1 MSALTPPTYM
11 LYVLSMRNCLWMES
25 PHGSTDMATKRRSYT
40 TSFKL
45 KVVEDAEKK
54 KSNRAVAKEYGV
66 NEKLVRDWRK
76 KKDALMSM
84 PKAAKSERPG
94 GKPHWPE
101 LEEKLQ
107 QWVLDKRLN
116 GIGVSGTMIRL
127 MAKRMAKDM
136 PPDKVAGFTGSSSW
150 LYRFMK
156 RKKLVIRAK
165 TRISQRLPKEF
176 EEHIVNFQRK
186 IIRMRQAN
194 QYDLQQIG
202 NMDETPM
209 NFDMPL
215 SRTVDTLGNKSI
227 LIKTTGNEKNHF
239 TVVLAC
245 MADGSKLPP
254 MIIFKRKTMPKEKI
268 PSRIVMHV
276 HEKGWM
282 DENGMMLWIS
292 RIWHNRPGGLF
303 KKKACLVYDMF
314 KAHLM
319 DSIKTAL
326 SKLNTDIAIIPGG
339 LTSQLQPLD
348 VSINKPFKDRIR
360 VLWSNWIADD
370 SEHVLTKGGRLKKP
384 SITLICNWVLQA
396 WQEIDPIIIVKA
408 FKKCC
413 ISNALDGSEDDVQFE
428 NESDSESEIDP
439 FADISSDENDHS
451 DI

>member
-1 MSALTPPTYM
+1 MSALTSPTYM
-11 LYVLSMRNCLWMES
+11 LYVLSMRNRLWMES
-25 PHGSTDMATKRRSYT
+25 PRGSTDMATKRRSYA

-94 GKPHWPE
+94 GKPHWPK

-107 QWVLDKRLN
+107 QLVLDKRLN

-186 IIRMRQAN
+186 IIGMRQAN

-215 SRTVDTLGNKSI
+215 SRTVIPLE
-227 LIKTTGNEKNHF
+227 IK
-239 TVVLAC
+239 
-245 MADGSKLPP
+245 
-254 MIIFKRKTMPKEKI
+254 
-268 PSRIVMHV
+268 
-276 HEKGWM
+276 
-282 DENGMMLWIS
+282 
-292 RIWHNRPGGLF
+292 
-303 KKKACLVYDMF
+303 
-314 KAHLM
+314 
-319 DSIKTAL
+319 
-326 SKLNTDIAIIPGG
+326 
-339 LTSQLQPLD
+339 
-348 VSINKPFKDRIR
+348 VS
-360 VLWSNWIADD
+360 
-370 SEHVLTKGGRLKKP
+370 
-384 SITLICNWVLQA
+384 
-396 WQEIDPIIIVKA
+396 
-408 FKKCC
+408 
-413 ISNALDGSEDDVQFE
+413 
-428 NESDSESEIDP
+428 
-439 FADISSDENDHS
+439 
-451 DI
+451 